1 MKSVL
6 ILFTIEIRTS
16 RTGQLK
22 IEFGEYSDSSW
33 LNMHFY
39 PHLKSLTKK
48 LHCFIIFWLCVTTLR
63 LNDLEIP
70 LDFVKKKKKKER
82 KKEKLFQI

>member
-1 MKSVL
+1 MKSIL
-6 ILFTIEIRTS
+6 ILFTTEIRTS

-39 PHLKSLTKK
+39 PHIKSLTKNCIV
-48 LHCFIIFWLCVTTLR
+48 L
-63 LNDLEIP
+63 
-70 LDFVKKKKKKER
+70 
-82 KKEKLFQI
+82 